1 MSYNSEEYL
10 QKQIDETTKKAQELS
25 IDIIK
30 QKLFEVALANNITHK
45 EYLFICESLDKN
57 KENFKIEQNV

>member
-10 QKQIDETTKKAQELS
+10 QKQIDEITKKAQELS

-30 QKLFEVALANNITHK
+30 QKLFEIALANNITHK

>member
-30 QKLFEVALANNITHK
+30 QKLFEVALANNITNK